1 MVTDRSQKGRRLLT
15 YGLWVNS
22 PVSPGTDVYIPAH
35 EAVLFK
41 YKLKSREQ
49 GGTGRDEMPAFPMVG
64 QSV

>member
-1 MVTDRSQKGRRLLT
+1 MVTDQSQKGRRLLT

-22 PVSPGTDVYIPAH
+22 PVSPRIDVYTPAH

-41 YKLKSREQ
+41 CKLKSREQ
-49 GGTGRDEMPAFPMVG
+49 GGTGHDEMPAFPVVG

>member
-1 MVTDRSQKGRRLLT
+1 MVTDQSQKGRRLLT

-22 PVSPGTDVYIPAH
+22 PVSPGIDVYTPAH

-41 YKLKSREQ
+41 CKLKSREQ
-49 GGTGRDEMPAFPMVG
+49 GGTGHDEMTAFPMVG